1 MKIDFEDKLDY
12 LVENTQGIINDYIR
26 DLINEYYNMK
36 YKKEDLEEYIE
47 MYKQHSRPLTT
58 YEETGM
64 RESDF

>member
-36 YKKEDLEEYIE
+36 YEKEDLEEYIE
-47 MYKQHSRPLTT
+47 MYKQHSRPLTD